1 DRRLDNAMNLGF
13 ALRPE
18 PRHHFAFF
26 FEINL
31 HLGEFLNDSLD
42 TVPELG
48 AGQVPV
54 DQFHFRL
61 LSLVGLSRG
70 ADFDQRLTERNGKRH
85 YKAEIRDPDA
95 VNAVKGLDAFR
106 QSSRD
111 EDGNIGSGSA
121 LVRAEFCKPIVRPIF
136 GSFRFPKQRAK
147 SLVGRPNDTLHDVAA
162 KLSLA
167 DRLNRIMR
175 EVSAQYCF
183 EFKFEDLA
191 LQLLRTLFG
200 LTLKLIDLALH
211 RGDLLL
217 FLSNLE
223 FEALLYFRLRLLP
236 DFDE

>member
-1 DRRLDNAMNLGF
+1 VVEFVYFAVLSDLGRFNRTFKEFNFKSLNLLKRLAGDALQISVHTDHRLDNAMNLGF

-111 EDGNIGSGSA
+111 EDGNI
-121 LVRAEFCKPIVRPIF
+121 
-136 GSFRFPKQRAK
+136 
-147 SLVGRPNDTLHDVAA
+147 
-162 KLSLA
+162 
-167 DRLNRIMR
+167 
-175 EVSAQYCF
+175 
-183 EFKFEDLA
+183 
-191 LQLLRTLFG
+191 
-200 LTLKLIDLALH
+200 
-211 RGDLLL
+211 
-217 FLSNLE
+217 
-223 FEALLYFRLRLLP
+223 
-236 DFDE
+236 